1 MTDNSLTKDKLLETL
16 TEFYTGQIKPDL
28 ENLKIDLIGRI
39 DKVEEDVSE
48 IKLDIRDIKDD
59 IKGIKAD
66 LSTTVSKKEF
76 NQLIEIL

>member
-1 MTDNSLTKDKLLETL
+1 MLVSTYGNDKIFPSNFL
-16 TEFYTGQIKPDL
+16 F
-28 ENLKIDLIGRI
+28 GRI

-76 NQLIEIL
+76 NQLKNRVDRYRPSN